1 MTIDKQFY
9 LVYTINNKWKGKVIM
24 EIERNY
30 YLNKLIT
37 KKENKLIKIVT
48 GIRRCGKSYLLDPIF
63 KNYLLENGVDKKHII
78 KLELDSIENEE
89 YTNPKKLYEYIISK
103 VTDDKMYYIIL
114 DEIQKVDQF
123 ESVLNSFLR
132 KPNLDVYVTGSNSK
146 FLSSD
151 IITEF
156 RGRGDEIKVYPLSF
170 KEFMSVYDGDKIK
183 GLDEYINF
191 GGLPFIATLKT
202 MDEKI
207 EYLNYQ
213 KDNVYINDVIE
224 RHDIKNDEE
233 LRTLIEIISSS
244 IGSLTN
250 PTKLY
255 NTFLSKGC
263 KNITDK
269 TISSYLKYLEEAF
282 LIEKSKRFDVKGKKY
297 IETPI
302 KYYFVDIGI
311 RNSLINFRQ
320 IEKNHIMENIIYTE
334 LRRRNFNVDVGVV
347 EKRNHTN
354 SGKKSYKQLEVDFV
368 VNKGNEKYYI
378 QSAYSIEEKEKKEQE
393 TQSLLNIGDNF
404 KKIIIVYDHFIKW
417 QDEDGIIYMSIYDFL
432 LNENSLKEA

>member
-1 MTIDKQFY
+1 
-9 LVYTINNKWKGKVIM
+9 M
-24 EIERNY
+24 EIKRSY
-30 YLNKLIT
+30 YLNKLIS
-37 KKENKLIKIVT
+37 KRNNKLIKIVT

-63 KNYLLENGVDKKHII
+63 KNYLLDNGVSENHII

-89 YTNPKKLYEYIISK
+89 YTDPKKLYEYVMK
-103 VTDDKMYYIIL
+103 KAVENDTYYVIL
-114 DEIQKVDQF
+114 DEIQKVPNF

-170 KEFMSVYDGDKIK
+170 SEFMSTYNGNEIN
-183 GLDEYINF
+183 GLNEYIIY
-191 GGLPFIATLKT
+191 GGLPLITTFKSAE
-202 MDEKI
+202 EKI
-207 EYLNYQ
+207 DYLNFQ

-224 RHDIKNDEE
+224 RNDIRNDEE
-233 LRTLIEIISSS
+233 LKTLIEIISSS

-255 NTFLSKGC
+255 NTFVSKGN
-263 KNITDK
+263 KNVTSK
-269 TISSYLKYLEEAF
+269 TIALYLKYLEESF

-297 IETPI
+297 IETPS

-320 IEKNHIMENIIYTE
+320 IEKTHIMENIIYTE
-334 LRRRNFNVDVGVV
+334 LRRRGFNVDVGIV
-347 EKRNHTN
+347 EKRKTDEN
-354 SGKKSYKQLEVDFV
+354 GKKYYTQLEVDFV
-368 VNKGNEKYYI
+368 ANKGSDKYYI
-378 QSAYSIEEKEKKEQE
+378 QSAYSIEDNSKREQE
-393 TQSLLNIGDNF
+393 LQSLLNISDNF
-404 KKIIIVYDHFIKW
+404 KKMVIVYDSFIKW
-417 QDEDGIIYMSIYDFL
+417 QDDNGIIYISIYDFL

>member
-1 MTIDKQFY
+1 
-9 LVYTINNKWKGKVIM
+9 M
-24 EIERNY
+24 EIKRNY
-30 YLNKLIT
+30 YLNKLIS
-37 KKENKLIKIVT
+37 KRNNNLIKIVT

-63 KNYLLENGVDKKHII
+63 KNYLMDNGIDENHII

-89 YTNPKKLYEYIISK
+89 YTNPKKLYDYVMKKAIDND
-103 VTDDKMYYIIL
+103 TYYVIL
-114 DEIQKVDQF
+114 DEIQKVNDF

-170 KEFMSVYDGDKIK
+170 SEFMSVYNGNEVN
-183 GLDEYINF
+183 GLNEYINY
-191 GGLPFIATLKT
+191 GGLPLITRFKSVE
-202 MDEKI
+202 EKI
-207 EYLNYQ
+207 DYLNFQ
-213 KDNVYINDVIE
+213 KNNVYINDVIE
-224 RHDIKNDEE
+224 RNNIRNDEE
-233 LRTLIEIISSS
+233 LKTLIEIISSS

-255 NTFLSKGC
+255 NTFISKGNN
-263 KNITDK
+263 NITNK
-269 TISSYLKYLEEAF
+269 TIALYLKYLEESF

-297 IETPI
+297 IETPS

-320 IEKNHIMENIIYTE
+320 LEKTHIMENIIYTE
-334 LRRRNFNVDVGVV
+334 LRRRGFNVDVGIV
-347 EKRNHTN
+347 EKRNN
-354 SGKKSYKQLEVDFV
+354 LANRKKDYKQLEIDFV
-368 VNKGNEKYYI
+368 ANKGSDKYYI
-378 QSAYSIEEKEKKEQE
+378 QSAYSIEDNNKRQQE
-393 TQSLLNIGDNF
+393 LQSLLNVGDNF
-404 KKIIIVYDHFIKW
+404 KKMVIVYDSFIKW
-417 QDEDGIIYMSIYDFL
+417 QDDNGIIYISIYDFL

>member
-1 MTIDKQFY
+1 
-9 LVYTINNKWKGKVIM
+9 M

-30 YLNKLIT
+30 YLNKLIS
-37 KKENKLIKIVT
+37 KKENHLIKIVT

-63 KNYLLENGVDKKHII
+63 KNYLLQNSIDEKHII

-89 YTNPKKLYEYIISK
+89 YTNPKKLYEFVMNK
-103 VTDDKMYYIIL
+103 VIDDKTYYIIL
-114 DEIQKVDQF
+114 DEIQKVDNF

-170 KEFMSVYDGDKIK
+170 SEFMSVYNGSEDK
-183 GLDEYINF
+183 GLDEYTNY
-191 GGLPFIATLKT
+191 GGLPLIATFKT
-202 MDEKI
+202 REEKI
-207 EYLNYQ
+207 DYLNYQ
-213 KDNVYINDVIE
+213 KDNVYINDVVE
-224 RHDIKNDEE
+224 RNGIRNDDE
-233 LRTLIEIISSS
+233 LKTLIEIISSS

-255 NTFLSKGC
+255 NTFVSKGN
-263 KNITDK
+263 KNITNK
-269 TISSYLKYLEEAF
+269 TISLYLKYLEEAF

-297 IETPI
+297 IETPS

-320 IEKNHIMENIIYTE
+320 LERTHIMENIIYIE
-334 LRRRNFNVDVGVV
+334 LRRRGFNVDVGLV
-347 EKRNHTN
+347 EKRSIEN
-354 SGKKSYKQLEVDFV
+354 GKKDYKQLEVDFV
-368 VNKGNEKYYI
+368 ANKGSDKYYI
-378 QSAYSIEEKEKKEQE
+378 QSAYNIEDNNKKEQE
-393 TQSLLNIGDNF
+393 VQSLLNIGDNF
-404 KKIIIVYDHFIKW
+404 KKIVIVYDHFIKW
-417 QDEDGIIYMSIYDFL
+417 QDNDGIIYMSIYDFL

>member
-1 MTIDKQFY
+1 M
-9 LVYTINNKWKGKVIM
+9 M
-24 EIERNY
+24 EIKRNY
-30 YLNKLIT
+30 YLNKLIS
-37 KKENKLIKIVT
+37 KKNNKLIKIVT

-63 KNYLLENGVDKKHII
+63 KNYLLDNGIDENHII

-89 YTNPKKLYEYIISK
+89 YTNPKKLYEYVINK
-103 VTDDKMYYIIL
+103 VVDKDTYYVIL
-114 DEIQKVDQF
+114 DEIQKVSDF

-170 KEFMSVYDGDKIK
+170 SEFMSVYSGNEIS
-183 GLDEYINF
+183 GLNEYINY
-191 GGLPFIATLKT
+191 GGLPLITTFKSAE
-202 MDEKI
+202 EKI

-224 RHDIKNDEE
+224 RNEIRNDEG

-255 NTFLSKGC
+255 NTFVSKGN
-263 KNITDK
+263 KNITNK
-269 TISSYLKYLEEAF
+269 TIALYLKYLEESF

-297 IETPI
+297 IETPS

-320 IEKNHIMENIIYTE
+320 IEKTHIMENIIYTE
-334 LRRRNFNVDVGVV
+334 LRRRGFNVDVGIV
-347 EKRNHTN
+347 EKRKNDEN
-354 SGKKSYKQLEVDFV
+354 GKKDYKQLEIDFV
-368 VNKGNEKYYI
+368 ANKASDKYYI
-378 QSAYSIEEKEKKEQE
+378 QSAYSVEDNNKREQE
-393 TQSLLNIGDNF
+393 LQSLLNVDDNF
-404 KKIIIVYDHFIKW
+404 KKMVIVYDSFIKW
-417 QDEDGIIYMSIYDFL
+417 QDDNGIIYISIYDFL

>member
-1 MTIDKQFY
+1 
-9 LVYTINNKWKGKVIM
+9 M
-24 EIERNY
+24 EIKRSY
-30 YLNKLIT
+30 YLNKLIS
-37 KKENKLIKIVT
+37 KRNNKLIKIVT

-63 KNYLLENGVDKKHII
+63 KNYLLDNGVSENHII

-89 YTNPKKLYEYIISK
+89 YTDPKKLYEYVMKK
-103 VTDDKMYYIIL
+103 VVENDTYYVIL
-114 DEIQKVDQF
+114 DEIQKVPNF

-170 KEFMSVYDGDKIK
+170 SEFMSTYNGNEIN
-183 GLDEYINF
+183 GLNEYIIY
-191 GGLPFIATLKT
+191 GGLPLITTFKSAE
-202 MDEKI
+202 EKI
-207 EYLNYQ
+207 DYLNFQ

-224 RHDIKNDEE
+224 RNDIRNDEE
-233 LRTLIEIISSS
+233 LKTLIEIISSS

-255 NTFLSKGC
+255 NTFVSKGN
-263 KNITDK
+263 KNVTSK
-269 TISSYLKYLEEAF
+269 TIALYLKYLEESF

-297 IETPI
+297 IETPS

-320 IEKNHIMENIIYTE
+320 IEKTHIMENIIYTE
-334 LRRRNFNVDVGVV
+334 LRRRGFNVDVGIV
-347 EKRNHTN
+347 EKRKTDEN
-354 SGKKSYKQLEVDFV
+354 GKKYYTQLEVDFV
-368 VNKGNEKYYI
+368 ANKGSDKYYI
-378 QSAYSIEEKEKKEQE
+378 QSAYSIEDNSKREQE
-393 TQSLLNIGDNF
+393 LQSLLNISDNF
-404 KKIIIVYDHFIKW
+404 KKMVIVYDSFIKW
-417 QDEDGIIYMSIYDFL
+417 QDENGIVYISIYDFL
-432 LNENSLKEA
+432 LNENSLIED